1 MSELEIFNNEEFGQ
15 VRSIVIDGKELFV
28 ASDIAISLG
37 YSNTSKAINDHCR
50 SITKRY
56 IPHPQNKEKQIEV
69 NFISEGD
76 IYRLISHSK
85 LPSSERFEKW
95 IFEDVLPKIRKT
107 GGYINNDDLFINTY
121 LPFADDTTKLLFKS
135 TLQVINNQN
144 KLIEEQKPLVTF
156 ANTVANS
163 SDTIDMGEMAKLC
176 SKEGL
181 KIGRN
186 RLFETLRE
194 QKILMSNN
202 NPYQSYVERKWF
214 EIIETVKHTSYGDK
228 LFTKT
233 MVTGLGQIKIIEKL
247 KENRLKNE

>member
-15 VRSIVIDGKELFV
+15 VRSVEVEGEPYFV
-28 ASDIAISLG
+28 AKDIAIALG
-37 YSNTSKAINDHCR
+37 YSNPRKAIIDHVEEEDKGVTKCDTLGGAQE
-50 SITKRY
+50 ITIINESGLY
-56 IPHPQNKEKQIEV
+56 
-69 NFISEGD
+69 S
-76 IYRLISHSK
+76 LILSSK
-85 LPSSERFEKW
+85 LPSAKEFKRW
-95 IFEDVLPKIRKT
+95 ITSDVLPKIRKT
-107 GGYINNDDLFINTY
+107 GGYVNNDDLFINTY

-247 KENRLKNE
+247 KENR

>member
-1 MSELEIFNNEEFGQ
+1 MSELEIFNNEEFRQ
-15 VRSIVIDGKELFV
+15 VRSVEVEGEPYFV
-28 ASDIAISLG
+28 AKDIAIALG
-37 YSNTSKAINDHCR
+37 YSNPRKAIIDHVDEEDKGVTKCDTLGGAQE
-50 SITKRY
+50 ITIINESGLY
-56 IPHPQNKEKQIEV
+56 
-69 NFISEGD
+69 S
-76 IYRLISHSK
+76 LILSSK
-85 LPSSERFEKW
+85 LPSAKEFKRW
-95 IFEDVLPKIRKT
+95 ITSDVLPKIRKT
-107 GGYINNDDLFINTY
+107 GGYVNNDDLFINTY

-202 NPYQSYVERKWF
+202 NPYQPYVERKWF

>member
-15 VRSIVIDGKELFV
+15 IRSVEVEGEPYFV
-28 ASDIAISLG
+28 AKDIAIALG
-37 YSNTSKAINDHCR
+37 YSDTSDAI
-50 SITKRY
+50 KR
-56 IPHPQNKEKQIEV
+56 HVEEEDKLTRCFTDSGQNRNMIIINE
-69 NFISEGD
+69 SGL
-76 IYRLISHSK
+76 YSLILSSK
-85 LPSSERFEKW
+85 LPSAKEFKRW
-95 IFEDVLPKIRKT
+95 ITSDVLPKIRKT
-107 GGYINNDDLFINTY
+107 GGYVNNDDLFINTY

-247 KENRLKNE
+247 KENR

>member
-15 VRSIVIDGKELFV
+15 VRSVEVEGKPYFV
-28 ASDIAISLG
+28 AKDIAIALG
-37 YSNTSKAINDHCR
+37 YSDTSDAI
-50 SITKRY
+50 KR
-56 IPHPQNKEKQIEV
+56 HVEEEDKLTRCFTDSGQNRNMIIINE
-69 NFISEGD
+69 SGL
-76 IYRLISHSK
+76 YSLILSSK
-85 LPSSERFEKW
+85 LPSAKEFKRW
-95 IFEDVLPKIRKT
+95 ITSDVLPKIRKT
-107 GGYINNDDLFINTY
+107 GGYVNNDDLFINTY

>member
-15 VRSIVIDGKELFV
+15 VRSVEVEGEPYFV
-28 ASDIAISLG
+28 AKDIAIALG
-37 YSNTSKAINDHCR
+37 YSNPRKAIIDHVDEEDKGVTKCDTLGGAQE
-50 SITKRY
+50 ITIINESGLY
-56 IPHPQNKEKQIEV
+56 
-69 NFISEGD
+69 S
-76 IYRLISHSK
+76 LILSSK
-85 LPSSERFEKW
+85 LPSAKEFKRW
-95 IFEDVLPKIRKT
+95 ITSDVLPKIRKT
-107 GGYINNDDLFINTY
+107 GGYVNNDDLFINTY

-247 KENRLKNE
+247 KENRLNNE

>member
-15 VRSIVIDGKELFV
+15 VRSVEVEGEPYFV
-28 ASDIAISLG
+28 AKDIAIALG
-37 YSNTSKAINDHCR
+37 YSDTSDAI
-50 SITKRY
+50 KR
-56 IPHPQNKEKQIEV
+56 HVEEEDKLTRCFADSGQNRNMIIINE
-69 NFISEGD
+69 SGL
-76 IYRLISHSK
+76 YSLILSSK
-85 LPSSERFEKW
+85 LPSAKEFKRW
-95 IFEDVLPKIRKT
+95 ITSDVLPKIRKT
-107 GGYINNDDLFINTY
+107 GGYVNNDDLFINTY

-202 NPYQSYVERKWF
+202 NPYQFYVERKWF

>member
-15 VRSIVIDGKELFV
+15 VRSIEVEGEPYFV
-28 ASDIAISLG
+28 AKDIAIALG
-37 YSNTSKAINDHCR
+37 YSDTSDAI
-50 SITKRY
+50 KR
-56 IPHPQNKEKQIEV
+56 HVEEEDKLTRCFTDSGQNRNMIIINE
-69 NFISEGD
+69 SGL
-76 IYRLISHSK
+76 YSLILSSK
-85 LPSSERFEKW
+85 LPSAKEFKRW
-95 IFEDVLPKIRKT
+95 ITSDVLPKIRKT

-176 SKEGL
+176 SKDGL

>member
-15 VRSIVIDGKELFV
+15 VRSVEVEGEPYFV
-28 ASDIAISLG
+28 AKDIAIALG
-37 YSNTSKAINDHCR
+37 YSNPRKAIIDHVEEEDKGVTKCDTLGGAQE
-50 SITKRY
+50 ITIINESGLY
-56 IPHPQNKEKQIEV
+56 
-69 NFISEGD
+69 S
-76 IYRLISHSK
+76 LILSSK
-85 LPSSERFEKW
+85 LPSAKEFKRW
-95 IFEDVLPKIRKT
+95 ITSDVLPKIRKT
-107 GGYINNDDLFINTY
+107 GGYVNNDDLFINTY

>member
-15 VRSIVIDGKELFV
+15 VRSVEVEGEPYFV
-28 ASDIAISLG
+28 AKDIAIALG
-37 YSNTSKAINDHCR
+37 YSNPRKAIIDHVDEEDKGVTKCDTLGGAQE
-50 SITKRY
+50 ITIINESGLY
-56 IPHPQNKEKQIEV
+56 
-69 NFISEGD
+69 S
-76 IYRLISHSK
+76 LILSSK
-85 LPSSERFEKW
+85 LPSAKEFKRW
-95 IFEDVLPKIRKT
+95 ITSDVLPKIRKT
-107 GGYINNDDLFINTY
+107 GGYVNNDDLFINTY

-194 QKILMSNN
+194 QK
-202 NPYQSYVERKWF
+202 Y
-214 EIIETVKHTSYGDK
+214 
-228 LFTKT
+228 
-233 MVTGLGQIKIIEKL
+233 
-247 KENRLKNE
+247 

>member
-15 VRSIVIDGKELFV
+15 VRSVEVEGEPYFV
-28 ASDIAISLG
+28 AKDIAIALG
-37 YSNTSKAINDHCR
+37 YSNPRKAIIDHVDEEDKGVTKCDTLGGAQE
-50 SITKRY
+50 ITIINESGLY
-56 IPHPQNKEKQIEV
+56 
-69 NFISEGD
+69 S
-76 IYRLISHSK
+76 LILSSK
-85 LPSSERFEKW
+85 LPSAKEFKRW
-95 IFEDVLPKIRKT
+95 ITSDVLPKIRKT
-107 GGYINNDDLFINTY
+107 GGYVNNDDLFINTY

>member
-15 VRSIVIDGKELFV
+15 VRSVEVEGKPYFV
-28 ASDIAISLG
+28 AKDIAIALG
-37 YSNTSKAINDHCR
+37 YSDTSDAI
-50 SITKRY
+50 KR
-56 IPHPQNKEKQIEV
+56 HVEEEDKLTRCFTDSGQNRNMIIINE
-69 NFISEGD
+69 SGL
-76 IYRLISHSK
+76 YSLILSSK
-85 LPSSERFEKW
+85 LPSAKEFKRW
-95 IFEDVLPKIRKT
+95 ITSDVLPKIRKT
-107 GGYINNDDLFINTY
+107 GGYVNNDDLFINTY

-247 KENRLKNE
+247 KENR

>member
-15 VRSIVIDGKELFV
+15 VRSVEVEGEPYFV
-28 ASDIAISLG
+28 AKDIAIALG
-37 YSNTSKAINDHCR
+37 YSDTSDAI
-50 SITKRY
+50 KR
-56 IPHPQNKEKQIEV
+56 HVEEEDKLTRCFTDSGQNRNMIIINE
-69 NFISEGD
+69 SGL
-76 IYRLISHSK
+76 YSLILSSK
-85 LPSSERFEKW
+85 LPSAKEFKRW
-95 IFEDVLPKIRKT
+95 ITSDVLPKIRKT
-107 GGYINNDDLFINTY
+107 GGYVNNDDLFINTY

>member
-15 VRSIVIDGKELFV
+15 VRSVEVEGEPYFV
-28 ASDIAISLG
+28 AKDIAIALG
-37 YSNTSKAINDHCR
+37 YSNPRKAIIDHVDEEDKGVTKCDTLGGAQE
-50 SITKRY
+50 ITIINESGLY
-56 IPHPQNKEKQIEV
+56 
-69 NFISEGD
+69 S
-76 IYRLISHSK
+76 LILSSK
-85 LPSSERFEKW
+85 LPSAKEFKRW
-95 IFEDVLPKIRKT
+95 ITSDVLPKIRKT

-186 RLFETLRE
+186 RLFEILRE

>member
-1 MSELEIFNNEEFGQ
+1 M
-15 VRSIVIDGKELFV
+15 
-28 ASDIAISLG
+28 
-37 YSNTSKAINDHCR
+37 
-50 SITKRY
+50 
-56 IPHPQNKEKQIEV
+56 
-69 NFISEGD
+69 
-76 IYRLISHSK
+76 
-85 LPSSERFEKW
+85 
-95 IFEDVLPKIRKT
+95 
-107 GGYINNDDLFINTY
+107 
-121 LPFADDTTKLLFKS
+121 FKS

-214 EIIETVKHTSYGDK
+214 EIIETVKHTPYGDK

-247 KENRLKNE
+247 KENR

>member
-15 VRSIVIDGKELFV
+15 VRSVEVEGEPYFV
-28 ASDIAISLG
+28 AKDIAIALG
-37 YSNTSKAINDHCR
+37 YSNPRKAIIDHVDEEDKGVTKCDTLGGAQE
-50 SITKRY
+50 ITIINESGLY
-56 IPHPQNKEKQIEV
+56 
-69 NFISEGD
+69 S
-76 IYRLISHSK
+76 LILSSK
-85 LPSSERFEKW
+85 LPSAKEFKRW
-95 IFEDVLPKIRKT
+95 ITSDVLPKIRKT
-107 GGYINNDDLFINTY
+107 GGYVNNDDLFINTY

-247 KENRLKNE
+247 KEKNKE

>member
-15 VRSIVIDGKELFV
+15 VRSVEVEGEPYFV
-28 ASDIAISLG
+28 AKDIAIALG
-37 YSNTSKAINDHCR
+37 YSNPRKAIIDHVDEEDKGVTKCDTLGGAQE
-50 SITKRY
+50 ITIINESGLY
-56 IPHPQNKEKQIEV
+56 
-69 NFISEGD
+69 S
-76 IYRLISHSK
+76 LILSSK
-85 LPSSERFEKW
+85 LPSAKEFKRW
-95 IFEDVLPKIRKT
+95 ITSDVLPKIRKT

>member
-15 VRSIVIDGKELFV
+15 VRSIEVEGEPYFV
-28 ASDIAISLG
+28 AKDIAIALG
-37 YSNTSKAINDHCR
+37 YSNPRKAIIDHVDEEDKGVTKCDTLGGAQE
-50 SITKRY
+50 ITIINESGLY
-56 IPHPQNKEKQIEV
+56 
-69 NFISEGD
+69 S
-76 IYRLISHSK
+76 LILSSK
-85 LPSSERFEKW
+85 LPSAKEFKRW
-95 IFEDVLPKIRKT
+95 ITSDVLPKIRKT

>member
-15 VRSIVIDGKELFV
+15 VRSVEVEGEPYFV
-28 ASDIAISLG
+28 AKDIAIALG
-37 YSNTSKAINDHCR
+37 YSNPRKAIIDHVDKEDKGVTKCDTLGGAQE
-50 SITKRY
+50 ITIINESGLY
-56 IPHPQNKEKQIEV
+56 
-69 NFISEGD
+69 S
-76 IYRLISHSK
+76 LILSSK
-85 LPSSERFEKW
+85 LPSAKEFKRW
-95 IFEDVLPKIRKT
+95 ITSDVLPKIRKT
-107 GGYINNDDLFINTY
+107 GGYVNNDDLFINTY

-247 KENRLKNE
+247 KEDRLKNE

>member
-15 VRSIVIDGKELFV
+15 VRSVEVEGESYFV
-28 ASDIAISLG
+28 AKDIAIALG
-37 YSNTSKAINDHCR
+37 YSNPRKAIIDHVDEEDKGVTKCDTLGGAQE
-50 SITKRY
+50 ITIINESGLY
-56 IPHPQNKEKQIEV
+56 
-69 NFISEGD
+69 S
-76 IYRLISHSK
+76 LILSSK
-85 LPSSERFEKW
+85 LPSAKEFKRW
-95 IFEDVLPKIRKT
+95 ITSDVLPKIRKT
-107 GGYINNDDLFINTY
+107 GGYVNNDDLFINTY

>member
-15 VRSIVIDGKELFV
+15 VRSIEVEGEPYFV
-28 ASDIAISLG
+28 AKDIAIALG
-37 YSNTSKAINDHCR
+37 YSNPRKAIIDHVDEEDKGVTKCDTLGGAQE
-50 SITKRY
+50 ITIINESGLY
-56 IPHPQNKEKQIEV
+56 
-69 NFISEGD
+69 S
-76 IYRLISHSK
+76 LILSSK
-85 LPSSERFEKW
+85 LPSAKEFKRW
-95 IFEDVLPKIRKT
+95 ITSDVLPKIRKT
-107 GGYINNDDLFINTY
+107 GGYVNNDDLFINTY

-247 KENRLKNE
+247 KENR

>member
-15 VRSIVIDGKELFV
+15 VRSVEVEGEPYFV
-28 ASDIAISLG
+28 AKDIAIALG
-37 YSNTSKAINDHCR
+37 YSNPRKAIIDHVDKEDKGVTKCDTLGGAQE
-50 SITKRY
+50 ITIINESGLY
-56 IPHPQNKEKQIEV
+56 
-69 NFISEGD
+69 S
-76 IYRLISHSK
+76 LILSSK
-85 LPSSERFEKW
+85 LPSAKEFKRW
-95 IFEDVLPKIRKT
+95 ITSDVLPKIRKT
-107 GGYINNDDLFINTY
+107 GGYVNNDDLFINTY

>member
-15 VRSIVIDGKELFV
+15 VRSIEVEGEPYFV
-28 ASDIAISLG
+28 AKDIAIALG
-37 YSNTSKAINDHCR
+37 YSNPRKAIIDHVDEEDKGVTKCDTLGGAQE
-50 SITKRY
+50 ITIINESGLY
-56 IPHPQNKEKQIEV
+56 
-69 NFISEGD
+69 S
-76 IYRLISHSK
+76 LILSSK
-85 LPSSERFEKW
+85 LPSAKEFKRW
-95 IFEDVLPKIRKT
+95 ITSDVLPKIRKT
-107 GGYINNDDLFINTY
+107 GGYVNNDDLFINTY

>member
-15 VRSIVIDGKELFV
+15 VRSVEVEGEPYFV
-28 ASDIAISLG
+28 AKDIAIALG
-37 YSNTSKAINDHCR
+37 YSNPRKAIIDHVEEEDKGVTKCDTLGGAQE
-50 SITKRY
+50 ITIINESGLY
-56 IPHPQNKEKQIEV
+56 
-69 NFISEGD
+69 S
-76 IYRLISHSK
+76 LILSSK
-85 LPSSERFEKW
+85 LPSAKEFKRW
-95 IFEDVLPKIRKT
+95 ITSDVLPKIRKT

>member
-15 VRSIVIDGKELFV
+15 VRSVEVEGEPYFV
-28 ASDIAISLG
+28 AKDIAIALG
-37 YSNTSKAINDHCR
+37 YSNPRKAIIDHVEEEDKGVTKCDTLGGAQE
-50 SITKRY
+50 ITIINESGLY
-56 IPHPQNKEKQIEV
+56 
-69 NFISEGD
+69 S
-76 IYRLISHSK
+76 LILSSK
-85 LPSSERFEKW
+85 LPSAKEFKRW
-95 IFEDVLPKIRKT
+95 ITSDVLPKIRKT

-247 KENRLKNE
+247 KENR

>member
-15 VRSIVIDGKELFV
+15 VRSVEVEGEPYFV
-28 ASDIAISLG
+28 AKDIAIALG
-37 YSNTSKAINDHCR
+37 YSNPRKAIIDHVDEEDKGVTKCDTLGGAQE
-50 SITKRY
+50 ITIINESGLY
-56 IPHPQNKEKQIEV
+56 
-69 NFISEGD
+69 S
-76 IYRLISHSK
+76 LILSSK
-85 LPSSERFEKW
+85 LPSAKEFKRW
-95 IFEDVLPKIRKT
+95 ITSDVLPKIRKT
-107 GGYINNDDLFINTY
+107 GGYVNNDDLFINTY

-247 KENRLKNE
+247 KENR

>member
-1 MSELEIFNNEEFGQ
+1 MIIINESG
-15 VRSIVIDGKELFV
+15 LY
-28 ASDIAISLG
+28 SLIL
-37 YSNTSKAINDHCR
+37 S
-50 SITKRY
+50 
-56 IPHPQNKEKQIEV
+56 
-69 NFISEGD
+69 
-76 IYRLISHSK
+76 SK
-85 LPSSERFEKW
+85 LPSAKEFKRW
-95 IFEDVLPKIRKT
+95 ITSDVLPKIRKT
-107 GGYINNDDLFINTY
+107 GGYVNNDDLFINTY

-247 KENRLKNE
+247 KG